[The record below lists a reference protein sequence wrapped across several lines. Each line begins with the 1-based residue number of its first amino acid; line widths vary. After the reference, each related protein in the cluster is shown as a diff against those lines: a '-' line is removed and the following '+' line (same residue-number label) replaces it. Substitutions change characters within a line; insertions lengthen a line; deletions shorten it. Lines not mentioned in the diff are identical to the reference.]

1 MKVEWLVAN
10 VTAVGSPDRAEHVIL
25 GMILAGR
32 VFGQSR
38 SYLWLGS
45 HFVVWEHPL
54 EL

>member
-1 MKVEWLVAN
+1 MKIEWLVAD
-10 VTAVGSPDRAEHVIL
+10 VTAVGSLDKVKRAIFRVIV
-25 GMILAGR
+25 AGR
-32 VFGQSR
+32 VFGQFR